1 MRSTG
6 RVNMEKQRLSA
17 GWPGNFQVNTLSF
30 LRYNERVT
38 DRISDLLKEELR
50 RMQSDNSADLEDLS
64 DFISQLCGQ
73 SDKQVVI
80 MIDEVDQAGNQK
92 IFLSFLGMIR
102 RKFLTRKTEPMV
114 SRLCQILDEQ
124 ILGKEGF
131 PELRQ
136 AVYAILFKGEKI
148 SFSAYN
154 HVFNLGVMFG
164 FIKEENDN
172 IVISNRIFE
181 MQLYNLFISEELLD
195 SVMYKSAARDKD
207 RNLFIR
213 DGRLDME
220 PVLVRFTE
228 TFK

>member
-1 MRSTG
+1 M
-6 RVNMEKQRLSA
+6 
-17 GWPGNFQVNTLSF
+17 NTLSF

-92 IFLSFLGMIR
+92 IFLSFLGMLR

-154 HVFNLGVMFG
+154 HVFNLGVKFG

>member
-1 MRSTG
+1 
-6 RVNMEKQRLSA
+6 
-17 GWPGNFQVNTLSF
+17 
-30 LRYNERVT
+30 VT

-92 IFLSFLGMIR
+92 IFLSFLGMLR